1 MAALSWMILLSQQ
14 PYSHINIRKLITSPG
29 KLSSQLLLFLVL
41 SSITLL
47 AAVYGE
53 DRSEAEL
60 LNYAFGNYLG
70 SGFYSSGGGEVFI
83 LHIPLATTLRPMT
96 DDEAGWIIKYP
107 VTFGIA
113 NIGGGEIAEGEIP
126 DLDDVGTISVV
137 PGIEYLYPILPNW
150 YLVPFL
156 DLGIA
161 RDLVNETSIRVFGTG
176 MKSIV
181 EFDFGDNS
189 LTLGNRFLFA
199 DQESFDH
206 GSHSNFSVFETGLDY
221 KIPTPLSINGSV
233 INLSFYFINYY
244 YLDDLV
250 LVDFLD
256 DRISLESKNEIGF
269 TVSLP
274 EHAWLPDDSR
284 LGFGVQVTQDNEL
297 YRVVFGSPLF

>member
-1 MAALSWMILLSQQ
+1 MPALFWMILLSQQ
-14 PYSHINIRKLITSPG
+14 PNSPINIRKLIASPF
-29 KLSSQLLLFLVL
+29 KLSSQLLLLLVL
-41 SSITLL
+41 SNITLL

-53 DRSEAEL
+53 DRSEVEL

-96 DDEAGWIIKYP
+96 NDEAGWIVKYP
-107 VTFGIA
+107 VTLGIA

-126 DLDDVGTISVV
+126 DLNDVGTVSVI
-137 PGIEYLYPILPNW
+137 PGIEYLYPVLPNW
-150 YLVPFL
+150 YLVPFF

-161 RDLVNETSIRVFGTG
+161 RDLTNETSIRVLGTG
-176 MKSIV
+176 MKSFV
-181 EFDFGDNS
+181 EFDIGDNS

-221 KIPTPLSINGSV
+221 IIPTELSINGSV
-233 INLSFYFINYY
+233 IKLGLYFINYY

-250 LVDFLD
+250 LVDYLD

-297 YRVVFGSPLF
+297 YRLVFGAPFF